1 MATECVTDSDRA
13 NEDGEH
19 FQYLIWCTWVNFN
32 ECYFC
37 GVTSIAVMEKYAI
50 VWATAYSAIVMTW
63 HNHQRTSQY
72 NYTEQGNMI
81 EGSS

>member
-1 MATECVTDSDRA
+1 MATACVTDSVHV

-19 FQYLIWCTWVNFN
+19 FQYLMWCMRVNFN

-37 GVTSIAVMEKYAI
+37 GLTSIAVIEKYAN
-50 VWATAYSAIVMTW
+50 VSATAYSAIVMTW
-63 HNHQRTSQY
+63 HNHQTASLY
-72 NYTEQGNMI
+72 NYTEQGNMT